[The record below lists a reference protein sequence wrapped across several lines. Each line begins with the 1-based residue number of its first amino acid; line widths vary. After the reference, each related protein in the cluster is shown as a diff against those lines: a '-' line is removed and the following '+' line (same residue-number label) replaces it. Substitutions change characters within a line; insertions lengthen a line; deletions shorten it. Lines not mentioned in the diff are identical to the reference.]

1 MMMKKRLLALILCL
15 VMVSSLLPITAAAIE
30 SFYVTSVTINAS
42 GVENRNGEYYLQYS
56 DWKVKSLDGD
66 EIDDQTPDVIHFPF
80 QIHKDD
86 SLCGG
91 LTDFPE
97 EGTTYYFRFALDASH
112 LSDIRDLRLASN
124 FSATLNIDGYKTD
137 IHRVTNNFGTLDI
150 IFTLTKDHDWKFTV
164 SESSDTLTA
173 QCQNQECRKEVS
185 VTLKADSVTLP
196 KSPFETAQL
205 VGWNDFQ
212 TATGARKEDFVYR
225 YKGPGDAAFGDPFY
239 ADPAKIKAGQYQV
252 GVTITN
258 LPGNVEDGNVAAR
271 ANTNSAYLFTQYTAA
286 DPAVTAQTGDDRPI
300 EIMLVCALAFSAL
313 AAAAFILDSKRKYS
327 R

>member
-1 MMMKKRLLALILCL
+1 MKKRLLALALCL
-15 VMVSSLLPITAAAIE
+15 VLATSLLPITAAAIE
-30 SFYVTSVTINAS
+30 SFCVTSVTINAS

-112 LSDIRDLRLASN
+112 LSDIRDLKLASN

-137 IHRVTNNFGTLDI
+137 IHRVTNDFGTLDI

-164 SESSDTLTA
+164 SESRDTLTA

-196 KSPFETAQL
+196 NSPFNARLEGKQEF
-205 VGWNDFQ
+205 VD
-212 TATGARKEDFVYR
+212 ATGAEIGEIVYKCNKEIVTDQSN
-225 YKGPGDAAFGDPFY
+225 P
-239 ADPAKIKAGQYQV
+239 KAGQYQAWV
-252 GVTITN
+252 MLKN
-258 LPGNVEDGNVAAR
+258 LPGPVYQDGVAAL
-271 ANTNSAYLFTQYTAA
+271 AEDSNTKSTAELFVHYTAA
-286 DPAVTAQTGDDRPI
+286 DPAITAQTGDNRPI
-300 EIMLVCALAFSAL
+300 ELMLVCALAFSAL
-313 AAAAFILDSKRKYS
+313 AAAAFALDSKRRS
-327 R
+327 RQ